1 MPEARSSPP
10 PTSRARRS
18 RRLSLPSSRLLRA
31 AGWWR
36 QPPTRSPWPPP
47 DRASSPRSS
56 PGPPMNGDRDMT
68 TKRFFMAVKGLPSP
82 SGGGGA
88 SLRVIARG
96 DPVPLPIKPSPS
108 PRPWDSFL
116 AWMLGGSLTVI
127 LPCLALAAFFNL
139 AERGLWWEIGWALM
153 LIALLALATWLI
165 ARPVLDLSRAS
176 AGIES
181 GDLSSRAVP
190 GGGGETRRLA
200 LTFNA
205 VLDRFVKDLPRLR
218 GAASESAKRLSVSAE
233 QLASATAE

>member
-1 MPEARSSPP
+1 R
-10 PTSRARRS
+10 
-18 RRLSLPSSRLLRA
+18 RA

-36 QPPTRSPWPPP
+36 QPPGRSPWPPP

-56 PGPPMNGDRDMT
+56 RGPPMNGDRDMA
-68 TKRFFMAVKGLPSP
+68 KRFFVALKGLASP
-82 SGGGGA
+82 SGGGA
-88 SLRVIARG
+88 TSLRVIARG
-96 DPVPLPIKPSPS
+96 DSDPLPFKPLPS

-116 AWMLGGSLTVI
+116 AWMLGSLLAVI
-127 LPCLALAAFFNL
+127 IPCLALAAFFNL
-139 AERGLWWEIGWALM
+139 AQRGLWWEIGWALM

-218 GAASESAKRLSVSAE
+218 GAASESAKRLSVS
-233 QLASATAE
+233 